1 MADLK
6 KYKIFVNKH
15 FISLNLYTFA
25 YELLAFLSKCHSW
38 IGFFTIVAKPS
49 RAHRTYHII
58 YHVGHIPLTPRII
71 PKEI

>member
-6 KYKIFVNKH
+6 KNKIFVNKH

-38 IGFFTIVAKPS
+38 TGSFTIVAKPS
-49 RAHRTYHII
+49 QAK
-58 YHVGHIPLTPRII
+58 L
-71 PKEI
+71 